1 MTHPARVLMT
11 IDAVGGV
18 WSYGFEL
25 ARGLRRRGID
35 VVLAAMGPAPTSEQ
49 RRAVDALG
57 LRLEH
62 APLDLQWIDDPWR
75 DVASGAEWLLEL
87 EARLG
92 CDLVHLNGYAHGSCP
107 FRSPKVVVAHCCVLS
122 WWESVFGQP
131 APARWANYREH
142 VRDALEAATHVVAP
156 TRWMRDTIERHYG
169 PVSASWSVIHNA
181 VRPAPGRPSEKQPF
195 ILSAG
200 RVWDGAKNLA
210 TLGRAS
216 DAISWKV
223 KIAGPLA
230 SSANDGQRRRR
241 ESGARRSD
249 WPAEVFAGVDLLGP
263 VSPPEMK
270 ELYASAAI
278 YALPARY
285 EPFGLTIL
293 EAALSG
299 CALVLGD
306 IPSLREIWEGAAVFV
321 PPDDDQA
328 LVTCLRDLI
337 RHPEM
342 TREMGTEALA
352 RAAEYRH
359 DEMVDAYVR
368 AYAEAEARLG
378 TAAAG
383 QETGCAS

>member
-1 MTHPARVLMT
+1 MT

-18 WSYGFEL
+18 WTYGFDL
-25 ARGLRRRGID
+25 ARGLRRRGVD
-35 VVLAAMGPAPTSEQ
+35 VVLAAMGPAPATEQ
-49 RRAVDALG
+49 IRAAEELG

-75 DVASGAEWLLEL
+75 DVAAGAEWLLEL
-87 EARLG
+87 ESRLG
-92 CDLVHLNGYAHGSCP
+92 CDMVHLNGYAHASCA

-131 APARWANYREH
+131 APTRWSRYREG
-142 VRDALEAATHVVAP
+142 VRDALDAATHVVAP
-156 TRWMRDTIERHYG
+156 TRWMRETVERHYG
-169 PVSASWSVIHNA
+169 PIAAPWTVIHNA
-181 VRPAPGRPSEKQPF
+181 KPAAMVLPTDKQPYV
-195 ILSAG
+195 LSAG
-200 RVWDGAKNLA
+200 RVWDGAKNLP

-230 SSANDGQRRRR
+230 PSTQVDA
-241 ESGARRSD
+241 GARRGPWSGTRRAD
-249 WPAEVFAGVDLLGP
+249 WPAEAFEGVDLLGN
-263 VSPPEMK
+263 VSPSEMTD
-270 ELYASAAI
+270 LYVAASI

-293 EAALSG
+293 EAAQAG

-306 IPSLREIWEGAAVFV
+306 IPSLRELWEGAAVFV
-321 PPDDDQA
+321 PPDDEQA

-342 TREMGTEALA
+342 RREMGIEALT
-352 RAAEYRH
+352 RAAEFRYE
-359 DEMVDAYVR
+359 EMVDAYLHV
-368 AYAEAEARLG
+368 YAEAEA
-378 TAAAG
+378 AAG
-383 QETGCAS
+383 ANGQERGWAS